1 VNTCA
6 RLESLTKDYDC
17 PLIVSRRAA
26 EAARLDVGKRELHQ
40 APVKGRVEPV
50 QFYALESVPEAWVRA
65 G

>member
-1 VNTCA
+1 M
-6 RLESLTKDYDC
+6 
-17 PLIVSRRAA
+17 SRRAA

-40 APVKGRVEPV
+40 APVKGRVEQV